1 MRPPQSS
8 LAAILCMVCFVGTGV
23 YAQDDPGAVWQDLNR
38 KVQELQEKGDHAA
51 ARNAAKRALTVAEDG
66 FGSDDPRVGT
76 TLNNLGV
83 SYFALRE
90 PKKAEPLFVRA
101 IDIGEKAHPP
111 DDLALASTR
120 ANLAFLYE
128 FEGKHARAEPL
139 FESALAAREK
149 ALGLESPQSL
159 DVAEGLC
166 AVYRAEGREDDAY
179 DLEQRVTGAE
189 SDESAADV
197 VLPVLVKRV
206 DPQYP
211 ESARARRLEGTVMI
225 QAVIFKD
232 GSVRFARVVKSTNSV
247 FDSPALHAV
256 RLRTYVPASHQG
268 KPISIYFTIR
278 VGFNA
283 R

>member
-101 IDIGEKAHPP
+101 IDIGEKAQPP
-111 DDLALASTR
+111 DDL
-120 ANLAFLYE
+120 
-128 FEGKHARAEPL
+128 ARAEPL